1 MMKKY
6 IWLLLKILS
15 VLLVLRLF
23 IYDLLVVYYYYLA
36 PSFSMQ
42 GSKEL
47 VTVLLSVLGFSI
59 EYFFNPP
66 IHFEFL
72 LIVVN
77 VGLLLSLVFAVI
89 IFKEKFKLLVIASL
103 LLLAVLLFVF
113 PVASVQAASNSPQDL
128 DCDNAYTTLDI
139 NRCMAQEVKA
149 AKEVMDTYLQA
160 VLKHKANKFEFDED
174 TSRSKRLLDE
184 IQASQKQWEAYAKA
198 LCDAVYTDWE
208 GGSIRTVM
216 SLSCQKQQI
225 QQRTHDL
232 WNYFLISMESGEP
245 LLPEPK

>member
-1 MMKKY
+1 MIKKY

-42 GSKEL
+42 DSKEL
-47 VTVLLSVLGFSI
+47 VAVPLNALGFSI

-72 LIVVN
+72 LLVVN
-77 VGLLLSLVFAVI
+77 VGLLLSLIFTVI

-103 LLLAVLLFVF
+103 LLLAALLFIF
-113 PVASVQAASNSPQDL
+113 PAASVQAASNSPQDL
-128 DCDNAYTTLDI
+128 DCDKAYTTLDI

-160 VLKHKANKFEFDED
+160 VLKHKANWFGED
-174 TSRSKRLLDE
+174 TNRSKRLLDE
-184 IQASQKQWEAYAKA
+184 IQASQTQWQAYAKA
-198 LCDAVYTDWE
+198 LCDAVYTNWE
-208 GGSIRTVM
+208 DGSIRTYM
-216 SLSCQKQQI
+216 SLSCHKQQI

-232 WNYFLISMESGEP
+232 WKYFLTFMDSSDP
-245 LLPEPK
+245 VLPEPKFE